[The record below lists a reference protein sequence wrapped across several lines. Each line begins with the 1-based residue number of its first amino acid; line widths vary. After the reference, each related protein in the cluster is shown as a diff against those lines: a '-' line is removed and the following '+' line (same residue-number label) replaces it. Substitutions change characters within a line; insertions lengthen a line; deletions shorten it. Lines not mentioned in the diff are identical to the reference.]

1 MSFIKFLNEKNDS
14 KVFFEKSSGLELV
27 AFVELDS
34 IRKSDADEIIS
45 LIKDR
50 DEKELIKHIT
60 YNYEIEHEPAELENL
75 NVKTFKY
82 KEYTLQYNDVTNT
95 VSVYAKS
102 EHLDESHSAAA
113 ADEIEYIDVDDDED
127 GVVIVTVEFA
137 DRDIKKFR
145 AEYYADLLDIDFSD
159 AKFSRGK
166 LIAKLDDEDGDI
178 GKKVKK
184 FAKDNGISYG

>member
-60 YNYEIEHEPAELENL
+60 YNYEIEHEPAELEKL

-102 EHLDESHSAAA
+102 EHLDESHSATPLSL
-113 ADEIEYIDVDDDED
+113 DTKS
-127 GVVIVTVEFA
+127 G
-137 DRDIKKFR
+137 
-145 AEYYADLLDIDFSD
+145 LLITSIPE
-159 AKFSRGK
+159 ALANR
-166 LIAKLDDEDGDI
+166 
-178 GKKVKK
+178 V
-184 FAKDNGISYG
+184 